1 MCRDHRGHVPSGN
14 FYPRALNSTAFAIS
28 RIEWAAR
35 ERSKIA
41 ARVVPSW
48 CLIHVVYFTAR
59 MRSQVPLA
67 SGRIR
72 NGRTPADG
80 GKYKYILAGWNVGNS
95 ARKENRSLK
104 NTRAVEFLLFS
115 MGISEGKDD
124 DFRTKRGRR
133 CVLARGKNF
142 SSSLTRP
149 GKGVEKSRGVGDEV
163 HLASRWKGC
172 SIRGKSKAGKGTRL
186 GKTTTSRNG
195 ESVVSFRF
203 FRAREEIQGSNNGR
217 TNGKRKGKFLLVQ
230 GLTFARIRS
239 VELISTGLETGD
251 ARTSPARLPRSGD
264 SDLWTGCDIG
274 VRSARII
281 DSRHFPTWIFPE
293 SAAVFHGRLDTTESR
308 LVDRWKN
315 RRIAR
320 AFLDG

>member
-80 GKYKYILAGWNVGNS
+80 GKYKYILAGWNS

-124 DFRTKRGRR
+124 DFWTKRGRR
-133 CVLARGKNF
+133 GGA
-142 SSSLTRP
+142 
-149 GKGVEKSRGVGDEV
+149 
-163 HLASRWKGC
+163 
-172 SIRGKSKAGKGTRL
+172 
-186 GKTTTSRNG
+186 
-195 ESVVSFRF
+195 
-203 FRAREEIQGSNNGR
+203 
-217 TNGKRKGKFLLVQ
+217 FLLA
-230 GLTFARIRS
+230 ARIFHRAWLGPGREWRKVGVS
-239 VELISTGLETGD
+239 ET
-251 ARTSPARLPRSGD
+251 RCT
-264 SDLWTGCDIG
+264 
-274 VRSARII
+274 
-281 DSRHFPTWIFPE
+281 
-293 SAAVFHGRLDTTESR
+293 
-308 LVDRWKN
+308 
-315 RRIAR
+315 
-320 AFLDG
+320 

>member
-1 MCRDHRGHVPSGN
+1 MERGELGSKGKSKLEKYPSSRVPFILYGN
-14 FYPRALNSTAFAIS
+14 KR
-28 RIEWAAR
+28 R
-35 ERSKIA
+35 K
-41 ARVVPSW
+41 
-48 CLIHVVYFTAR
+48 
-59 MRSQVPLA
+59 
-67 SGRIR
+67 GRR
-72 NGRTPADG
+72 FPNET
-80 GKYKYILAGWNVGNS
+80 W
-95 ARKENRSLK
+95 E
-104 NTRAVEFLLFS
+104 
-115 MGISEGKDD
+115 EG
-124 DFRTKRGRR
+124 R

-239 VELISTGLETGD
+239 VELISTVLETGY

-308 LVDRWKN
+308 GLVDRWKN